1 MFCKKDKLTK
11 GALIKKWRDQGLVND
26 QKVLGAFVEIPR
38 ERFMPSAFESEAY
51 DDAPVGIG
59 FGQTISQ
66 PFTVLAM
73 VELLNLKK
81 TDKVLEIGAGS
92 GYQAAILSQL
102 ANQVY
107 TLEIIPELVEMA
119 QGNLAVAKIDNVEVI
134 QWDGSQGY
142 GKEAP
147 YDKIIVSSACR
158 EIPKDLVVQLK
169 EGGIIVAPVGGR
181 STQVMT
187 RGIKVGK
194 ILKESHFG
202 NFIFV
207 PLMGKFGQ
215 QTK

>member
-1 MFCKKDKLTK
+1 MKGKLTK

-26 QKVLGAFVEIPR
+26 QKVLEAFVEIQR
-38 ERFMPSAFESEAY
+38 ERFMPSAFESKAY
-51 DDAPVGIG
+51 DDVPVGIG

-73 VELLNLKK
+73 IELLNLEK

-119 QGNLAVAKIDNVEVI
+119 QGNLAVAKIDNVEVV

-158 EIPKDLVVQLK
+158 EIPKDLVAQLK

-181 STQVMT
+181 STQVD
-187 RGIKVGK
+187 RKSV
-194 ILKESHFG
+194 
-202 NFIFV
+202 V
-207 PLMGKFGQ
+207 
-215 QTK
+215 

>member
-1 MFCKKDKLTK
+1 MLF
-11 GALIKKWRDQGLVND
+11 R
-26 QKVLGAFVEIPR
+26 
-38 ERFMPSAFESEAY
+38 S
-51 DDAPVGIG
+51 

-73 VELLNLKK
+73 IELLNLEK

-107 TLEIIPELVEMA
+107 TLEIVPELVEMA
-119 QGNLAVAKIDNVEVI
+119 QGNLAVAKIDNVEVV

-158 EIPKDLVVQLK
+158 EIPKDLVAQLK

-207 PLMGKFGQ
+207 PLTGKFGQ